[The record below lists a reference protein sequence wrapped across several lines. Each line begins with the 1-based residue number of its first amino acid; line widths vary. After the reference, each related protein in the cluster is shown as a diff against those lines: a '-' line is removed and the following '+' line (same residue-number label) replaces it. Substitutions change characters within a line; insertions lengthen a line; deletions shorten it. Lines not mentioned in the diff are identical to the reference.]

1 MCVTTGICGG
11 MVGLL
16 GMLIAIV
23 LGGATTVVSGIGLG
37 LTCCIGTCGVISS
50 VLAGACA
57 LGIVGILGIFGVCTF
72 GIMADLIAGS
82 TIGGYLKYLSTLFD
96 EGGGLADA
104 FRICIVGK

>member
-72 GIMADLIAGS
+72 GVMSDFLSAGYINLYATYIDQFGS
-82 TIGGYLKYLSTLFD
+82 TCD
-96 EGGGLADA
+96 GL
-104 FRICIVGK
+104 RTVVCGK